1 MTAEEG
7 EYGGSMQKTWQAVAR
22 LGHILYF
29 RCWSL
34 ILRYVNMILVL
45 DPDECMHVCCGI
57 YLEERTNEQTGVGS
71 ADRLI
76 KSTCPY

>member
-1 MTAEEG
+1 
-7 EYGGSMQKTWQAVAR
+7 
-22 LGHILYF
+22 
-29 RCWSL
+29 
-34 ILRYVNMILVL
+34 MILVL

-57 YLEERTNEQTGVGS
+57 YLEERTNEQTGVGG

>member
-1 MTAEEG
+1 
-7 EYGGSMQKTWQAVAR
+7 
-22 LGHILYF
+22 
-29 RCWSL
+29 
-34 ILRYVNMILVL
+34 MILVL

-76 KSTCPY
+76 KSTFHTSQ